1 MKELC
6 DLKKVFRAIYRF
18 ETTLKRE
25 FGLSINEAL
34 SLCSLESGPKN
45 SNELARDL
53 GISLSRISRVLGS
66 LEHKG
71 LVRREVTA
79 EDKRK
84 VLFSLLPAGKK
95 RLNELHRKKP
105 PFPSCT

>member
-1 MKELC
+1 MKQLC
-6 DLKKVFRAIYRF
+6 ELKKMFHAIYLF
-18 ETTLKRE
+18 EAALKKD

-34 SLCSLESGPKN
+34 SLCSLESGPRN

-66 LEHKG
+66 LEQKG
-71 LVRREVTA
+71 FVRREITA

-84 VLFSLLPAGKK
+84 VIFSLLPAGKK
-95 RLNELHRKKP
+95 RLAELHRKRSQ
-105 PFPSCT
+105 FSLNI